1 VTSDLGVLIK
11 KEAKKVMAVGNE
23 LSQEELEA
31 LLGEEK
37 GEETPLAGLTPEEG
51 DVLKS
56 ISGTSM
62 NAGATALSTIL
73 NKQVTIAEPSVNEI
87 VPDKIVESIPGAA
100 IVVEVEY
107 SGGIK
112 GPTYVIFLKE
122 HGAMIADLMM
132 GGDGTAPPEEI
143 NDLYLGALGEALG
156 QMIDSTA
163 VSLSSSLGKTV
174 TASSPKIKIVDFKKG
189 IPKDLPVFKES
200 KVVEIDYNFT
210 LGDLSEGKLIQLLPQ
225 NIAKPIVATVLGEV
239 AQPKAPTPAFAPGVH
254 PVRFAQLTP
263 SETTQLPANLKLLMD
278 VPMNVSVEI
287 GRKKMTLKN
296 ILDLGS
302 GAIVELDK
310 MANEPVDIFVNG
322 KLIAKGGVVVIDDN
336 FGVRITD
343 IITPEERVEY
353 LK

>member
-1 VTSDLGVLIK
+1 
-11 KEAKKVMAVGNE
+11 MALGNE

-37 GEETPLAGLTPEEG
+37 EEEVPEAKFTPEEG
-51 DVLKS
+51 EVLKS
-56 ISGTSM
+56 ISATSM

-73 NKQVTIAEPSVNEI
+73 NKQVTIAKPKINEI
-87 VPDKIVESIPGAA
+87 PPDKIVELVPGPA

-132 GGDGTAPPEEI
+132 GGDGTSPPEEI

-189 IPKDLPVFKES
+189 VPKDLPVFTES
-200 KVVEIDYNFT
+200 KVMEIDYDFT

-225 NIAKPIVATVLGEV
+225 NIAKPIISSVIGER
-239 AQPKAPTPAFAPGVH
+239 AQPKVSTPAFAPGVH
-254 PVRFAQLTP
+254 QVRFAQLTP
-263 SETTQLPANLKLLMD
+263 TETTQLPANLKLLMD

-287 GRKKMTLKN
+287 GRKKITLKN
-296 ILDLGS
+296 ILELGTGS
-302 GAIVELDK
+302 IVELDK
-310 MANEPVDIFVNG
+310 MANEPVEILVNG

-343 IITPEERVEY
+343 IISPEERIEY